1 MTTEVTTYTML
12 GRNGEQYE
20 VPDAIQAAPG
30 LFVFRL
36 PHGLSLN
43 NPCRWNIG
51 HHSGR
56 CLAEAMRR
64 EDAVKGAE
72 LLASFYDWTKEPA
85 FLREEIDERQ
95 LFLKLSRIDCGPVGS
110 EYMRGDVSGNGT
122 YTDADIA
129 TAAAEFKAEGFNAMD
144 VLLAMRNRV
153 PWMGLDTEQFNEA
166 HDRVATLAD
175 AD

>member
-12 GRNGEQYE
+12 GRLNERYE
-20 VPDAIQAAPG
+20 VPDAVEAAPG

-56 CLAEAMRR
+56 CIAEAMRR
-64 EDAVKGAE
+64 EDALKGAE
-72 LLASFYDWTKEPA
+72 LLASLHDWTKDVA
-85 FLREEIDERQ
+85 VLRQEIDERQ
-95 LFLKLSRIDCGPVGS
+95 LLLKLTRIDCGPVGS

-122 YTDADIA
+122 YTDADIEE
-129 TAAAEFKAEGFNAMD
+129 AAAEFKTEGFNAMD

-153 PWMGLDTEQFNEA
+153 PWMGLDTGPFNEA
-166 HDRVATLAD
+166 HDRITRLAD

>member
-1 MTTEVTTYTML
+1 VINETTTYTML

-20 VPDAIQAAPG
+20 IPDAIQAAPG
-30 LFVFRL
+30 LVVFRL

-56 CLAEAMRR
+56 PVVEAMHR
-64 EDAVKGAE
+64 ESALKAVEVMAG
-72 LLASFYDWTKEPA
+72 LADWTKDPA

-95 LFLKLSRIDCGPVGS
+95 LFIKISRFWCGPVGS
-110 EYMRGDVSGNGT
+110 EYMRGDVSNNGP
-122 YTDADIA
+122 YTDADIEA
-129 TAAAEFKAEGFNAMD
+129 AAAEFKAEGFNA
-144 VLLAMRNRV
+144 LQILNAMTHRV
-153 PWMGLDTEQFNEA
+153 PWMGLDTEDFNEA
-166 HDRVATLAD
+166 HNRITELAD

>member
-1 MTTEVTTYTML
+1 MINETTTDTML

-20 VPDAIQAAPG
+20 IPDAIHAAPG
-30 LFVFRL
+30 LVVFRL

-64 EDAVKGAE
+64 EDAIKGAE
-72 LLASFYDWTKEPA
+72 LLAGLHDWTKDVA
-85 FLREEIDERQ
+85 FLREEIDDRQ
-95 LFLKLSRIDCGPVGS
+95 LFLKLLRVDCGPVGG
-110 EYMRGDVSGNGT
+110 EYLRGDVSHNGT
-122 YTDADIA
+122 YTDADIEA
-129 TAAAEFKAEGFNAMD
+129 AAAEFKTEGFNAMD
-144 VLLAMRNRV
+144 VLLVMRNRV
-153 PWMGLDTEQFNEA
+153 PWMGLDTEDFNEA
-166 HDRVATLAD
+166 HNRIVELAD